1 MLHLRKTHNR
11 FIGFLG
17 LITIAIFGI
26 MSTLGTGGGGGDG
39 GSGVTPVTYTGE
51 TAQALITSDNIGYN
65 ALLFGELAFLGVSAS
80 TSIDIVPA
88 AQTTPLEEDRSASI
102 ITVARILH
110 TVISDI
116 GINSAL
122 SSLPVG
128 WIETINEP
136 GLCGGNVSGSAE
148 FNETAPYEFSG
159 NLVFN
164 DYCFLDIYMDGNVA
178 VNGTCDPVSF
188 DPTTQY
194 CEPVSFNMTF
204 TTFNTRGYG
213 ESETITGTLSE
224 ITTAGGYQTTL
235 NLLIR
240 DDNINKT
247 YKFENYVISV
257 TQNSPILGIDSVVV
271 TGNVYHPDYGY
282 VVVSTPT
289 PVQFWTDSLD
299 TPPQSG
305 VALLTGA
312 NGTAAGPTTA
322 TFTFFDTLTF
332 TVDVDTDGDGG
343 ADVTWSCDW
352 DGNCSM
358 I

>member
-1 MLHLRKTHNR
+1 MSHLRKTHNR
-11 FIGFLG
+11 FIRYFG
-17 LITIAIFGI
+17 LIVISVFGI
-26 MSTLGTGGGGGDG
+26 LSTLGTGGGGGDDG
-39 GSGVTPVTYTGE
+39 GVPPVTYTGL
-51 TAQALITSDNIGYN
+51 TTPAAITSDN
-65 ALLFGELAFLGVSAS
+65 ALLFGELAFMGLVAS
-80 TSIDIVPA
+80 TSVDIVPA
-88 AQTTPLEEDRSASI
+88 VQTTPQEEDRSASI
-102 ITVARILH
+102 VTITRILH
-110 TVISDI
+110 AVINDI

-128 WIETINEP
+128 WLETINEP

-164 DYCFLDIYMDGNVA
+164 DYCFLDIYMDGTVA
-178 VNGTCDPVSF
+178 VSGTCDPVTF
-188 DPTTQY
+188 DPTSQF
-194 CEPVSFNMTF
+194 CEPVTFTMTF

-213 ESETITGTLSE
+213 ESETMTGTLSE
-224 ITTAGGYQTTL
+224 ITTASGYQTTL

-247 YKFENYVISV
+247 YWFENYVIGV
-257 TQNSPILGIDSVVV
+257 TQYSPPGFDTVRV